1 MFILYAQS
9 NKYISIELQNISDEG
24 FRGENKNYSQ
34 NERKK
39 KKNFVKT
46 VLTEIRKRANNNF
59 SSADLSIYCVHYKNF
74 KDFKYIFFK

>member
-1 MFILYAQS
+1 MKDL
-9 NKYISIELQNISDEG
+9 EG
-24 FRGENKNYSQ
+24 KIKITVRMKE
-34 NERKK
+34 K